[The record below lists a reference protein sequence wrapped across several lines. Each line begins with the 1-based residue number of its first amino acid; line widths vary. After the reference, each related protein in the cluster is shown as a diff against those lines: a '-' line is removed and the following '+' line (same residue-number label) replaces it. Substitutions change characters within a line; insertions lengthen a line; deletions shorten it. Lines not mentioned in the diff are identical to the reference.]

1 LPRRCKKS
9 FQFKIKKIEDINNA
23 KIQICRAIYCK
34 LEELAFLKTDNSRLL
49 LAIFISC
56 ILILTS
62 FSLAQSQSIP
72 PAPYDEQIGIT
83 FTQNFTNL
91 AYNVTAI
98 AQTDSDGYGPAY
110 ILNGL
115 SNDGFWYQTGIQYN
129 WPGTQGF
136 EFFYEIWNTSASIV
150 NVEETLSNTVN
161 SGDLVLISLYVNNGV
176 VYMSAKDWNTGAN
189 AQTSFADSH
198 TNSFVGSATAPIILG
213 FFGLGG
219 YFTGLM
225 TEWYHANPYSGDETK
240 VTYSSNFGLSSA
252 WMWMDEYNPYNLGW
266 SGNWTVYDWSG
277 VLPTYYFLTPTQLQ
291 SFSSHGTTEISNAYE
306 FITGSLT
313 QPTPTP
319 TSTPTPSINV
329 SVLPLNT
336 TIYVGQTANFTA
348 TVSGGT
354 APYTY
359 AWYNLIQQVG
369 ENSSVLS
376 ITPENTQTG
385 VYYCDV
391 TDSNSQVGYS
401 NIVTLTVA
409 SEPTPTPTSTPTPS
423 PTIISTPIPTAS
435 PLPTA
440 SPSPVPTFTPIP
452 SPSPTIA
459 PTPSPSP
466 SPISTST
473 PIPTSS
479 PTPIPTST
487 PTPTVTPSPVPTSTQ
502 TPTTTPVSTA
512 TPNPTP
518 NPTPVAT
525 PTATATSTPTS
536 TPNNTP
542 LPPQSPTIAPNQ
554 IQSDLPQGYIYG
566 IVTAVAIVTIVS
578 LSILVTRRKNRNK
591 P

>member
-1 LPRRCKKS
+1 
-9 FQFKIKKIEDINNA
+9 
-23 KIQICRAIYCK
+23 
-34 LEELAFLKTDNSRLL
+34 
-49 LAIFISC
+49 
-56 ILILTS
+56 
-62 FSLAQSQSIP
+62 
-72 PAPYDEQIGIT
+72 
-83 FTQNFTNL
+83 
-91 AYNVTAI
+91 
-98 AQTDSDGYGPAY
+98 
-110 ILNGL
+110 
-115 SNDGFWYQTGIQYN
+115 
-129 WPGTQGF
+129 
-136 EFFYEIWNTSASIV
+136 
-150 NVEETLSNTVN
+150 
-161 SGDLVLISLYVNNGV
+161 
-176 VYMSAKDWNTGAN
+176 
-189 AQTSFADSH
+189 
-198 TNSFVGSATAPIILG
+198 
-213 FFGLGG
+213 
-219 YFTGLM
+219 M